1 MSDEEL
7 ISVAAG
13 VVGAFRPGRT
23 CVAGSVAAAIRTRA
37 GHVYTGICIDAPC
50 SIGFCAEHAA
60 IAEMLKARESEIEL
74 MVAIDDAGHVLPPC
88 GRCRELM
95 WQVSSK
101 NRDARVLVT
110 RSRSMLLSELLP
122 SHYQSFE
129 NA

>member
-7 ISVAAG
+7 IAVAASVA
-13 VVGAFRPGRT
+13 GAFRPGRT
-23 CVAGSVAAAIRTRA
+23 CVAGSVAAAIRTRV
-37 GHVYTGICIDAPC
+37 GHVYTGICIDASC

-60 IAEMLKARESEIEL
+60 IAEMLKARESEIEVV
-74 MVAIDDAGHVLPPC
+74 VAIDDAGHVLPPC

-129 NA
+129 NG